1 MSARIKGEAIA
12 CEGIAP
18 KQHNVNRIIGKGD
31 TKDAAETDLNDK
43 ILDKIVDER
52 DDADVSCYAGTCT
65 GAGGGGDCY
74 TMIEIGQ
81 VTFRRI
87 RRPSRKK
94 WICIYQGAV
103 TSKCICVA

>member
-1 MSARIKGEAIA
+1 MSAKTKGEAIA

-43 ILDKIVDER
+43 ILDKIVAER
-52 DDADVSCYAGTCT
+52 DDAEVSCYSGTC
-65 GAGGGGDCY
+65 GGGAECY
-74 TMIEIGQ
+74 TTIEIGQ

-87 RRPSRKK
+87 RRPGRKK
-94 WICIYQGAV
+94 WTCIYQGAV